1 MSVSEPTCPGR
12 NARTA
17 QDPAGPDAQIELRL
31 VEKIEQDVEAKGA
44 AEAILVLAID
54 SAPAAKNG

>member
-1 MSVSEPTCPGR
+1 MSMSKPAFPGR
-12 NARTA
+12 NVQTA
-17 QDPAGPDAQIELRL
+17 QDSAGSDAQIELRL

-54 SAPAAKNG
+54 SAPTSKIG

>member
-1 MSVSEPTCPGR
+1 MSVSAFPEGNAPT
-12 NARTA
+12 ARESSGA
-17 QDPAGPDAQIELRL
+17 DLRIEQHL

-54 SAPAAKNG
+54 SAPTAKIG

>member
-1 MSVSEPTCPGR
+1 MTASGFPDGNAPT
-12 NARTA
+12 AR
-17 QDPAGPDAQIELRL
+17 DSSGVDLRIEQHL

-54 SAPAAKNG
+54 SAPTSKIG